1 MRSQLIPNTTFSQ
14 CSLRLGYA
22 FVTRDVLGTFWLTFQ
37 EKKYYSFSRY
47 WRLKSIKCLSYQIK
61 YVLPSTFAAWGFGVC
76 TLWGLIVGMA
86 FSSLLSSSSL
96 LFSFMVLFDS
106 VETPM
111 GFLSRYNLTQL
122 AKALY
127 GSGSKLNQI
136 YRHTLCWHTTFPG
149 TIVRGN
155 FFSFS
160 TKKVIILERALEG
173 DYILFQFFSSNLLF
187 QS

>member
-1 MRSQLIPNTTFSQ
+1 MFTKIRLCICDKRCSWYLLINFS
-14 CSLRLGYA
+14 G
-22 FVTRDVLGTFWLTFQ
+22 
-37 EKKYYSFSRY
+37 KKYYSFSRY
-47 WRLKSIKCLSYQIK
+47 WRLKSIKCLSYPIK

-136 YRHTLCWHTTFPG
+136 YRHTLCWHSTFPG
-149 TIVRGN
+149 TIIGGN

-160 TKKVIILERALEG
+160 TKKVIILERAMEG
-173 DYILFQFFSSNLLF
+173 GYILFEYLLSNLLF
-187 QS
+187 QSQDNHI

>member
-1 MRSQLIPNTTFSQ
+1 MHL
-14 CSLRLGYA
+14 
-22 FVTRDVLGTFWLTFQ
+22 WQ
-37 EKKYYSFSRY
+37 EMFLVPSDYFFSRY
-47 WRLKSIKCLSYQIK
+47 WRLKSIKCLSYPIK

-111 GFLSRYNLTQL
+111 GFLSRYNLTRL

-127 GSGSKLNQI
+127 GSRSKLNQI
-136 YRHTLCWHTTFPG
+136 YRHTFCWHTILPG
-149 TIVRGN
+149 TIGEGN
-155 FFSFS
+155 LFSLS
-160 TKKVIILERALEG
+160 TKKVIILERALED
-173 DYILFQFFSSNLLF
+173 DYILFQYFSSNLLF

>member
-1 MRSQLIPNTTFSQ
+1 MRSQLIPNTTFSR
-14 CSLRLGYA
+14 CSLRLGDA
-22 FVTRDVLGTFWLTFQ
+22 FVTRDVLCTFWLTFQ
-37 EKKYYSFSRY
+37 EKILFLSRY
-47 WRLKSIKCLSYQIK
+47 WRLMSLNILMYPLSLTCIYKKKSIKCLSYPIK
-61 YVLPSTFAAWGFGVC
+61 YVLPCTFAAWGFGVC

-96 LFSFMVLFDS
+96 LFSFMVLFES

-136 YRHTLCWHTTFPG
+136 
-149 TIVRGN
+149 
-155 FFSFS
+155 
-160 TKKVIILERALEG
+160 
-173 DYILFQFFSSNLLF
+173 
-187 QS
+187 